1 VSEFCSLNVF
11 TLVVRKW
18 CTEFQ
23 RPFIASR
30 PIHSR
35 MASSP
40 YIVTFAVIVLFSGMA
55 DLSIVLEG
63 NGYSNIVVAISKDI
77 PQPADNGIELID
89 KLKVK
94 ITVSYI

>member
-1 VSEFCSLNVF
+1 MNVF

-63 NGYSNIVVAISKDI
+63 NGYSIVVAISQDI
-77 PQPADNGIELID
+77 PQPADNGTELID

>member
-1 VSEFCSLNVF
+1 
-11 TLVVRKW
+11 LVVRKW

-40 YIVTFAVIVLFSGMA
+40 YIVTFAMIVLFSGMA

-63 NGYSNIVVAISKDI
+63 NGYSMVVAISKDI
-77 PQPADNGIELID
+77 PQPADNGTELID

>member
-1 VSEFCSLNVF
+1 
-11 TLVVRKW
+11 LVVRKW

-63 NGYSNIVVAISKDI
+63 NGYSIVVAISKDI
-77 PQPADNGIELID
+77 PQPDDNGIGLID